1 MSSQKKAK
9 TVRTKWN
16 VANYKKFELANN
28 FNENTLVFSIYQT
41 LEAKPEILHLKT
53 RFERGSKV
61 SEVFRNFVPS
71 RLVEEAY
78 NKVKEEN
85 PGLLEEST
93 PELLDAQIGPSPL
106 ASVIENKQHILS
118 CNDRKKPL
126 SVKFSIQNQSED
138 TWGSEPQL
146 IDTGKHKICP
156 PKVIDQLLEPGA
168 STDVTVSF
176 FVPEEIPASKYIEVT
191 LRLQDPQTNN
201 FFGDECS
208 ILILLDS
215 KGFTMD
221 QGFDINDFKTNLR
234 AEQKQEAPADEE
246 KEVMTRESIVENA
259 LNMVNF
265 VDQ

>member
-85 PGLLEEST
+85 PSLLEEST
-93 PELLDAQIGPSPL
+93 PELLDAQI
-106 ASVIENKQHILS
+106 
-118 CNDRKKPL
+118 
-126 SVKFSIQNQSED
+126 
-138 TWGSEPQL
+138 
-146 IDTGKHKICP
+146 
-156 PKVIDQLLEPGA
+156 
-168 STDVTVSF
+168 
-176 FVPEEIPASKYIEVT
+176 
-191 LRLQDPQTNN
+191 
-201 FFGDECS
+201 
-208 ILILLDS
+208 
-215 KGFTMD
+215 
-221 QGFDINDFKTNLR
+221 
-234 AEQKQEAPADEE
+234 
-246 KEVMTRESIVENA
+246 
-259 LNMVNF
+259 
-265 VDQ
+265 